1 MRKRIKNNIRI
12 AVDIDETII
21 SSFSGVLNI
30 LAKKSPHNVDY
41 DDLTDHEWHKIE
53 NIPWTQVETDK
64 AWEEAHRNFESFNQ
78 STPLIDGAKEWLI
91 KLKAAGYSIV
101 AITGRSASWR
111 KATKDLVEKYFPGIF
126 SWVHFGEYHSTR
138 ARSKWEIA
146 HEHRI
151 DFAIDDNLAFA
162 GSLAEVGIPTYLLTR
177 PWNKDQN
184 IEHDKIIR
192 MSTWEEIVEDI
203 IYRVEMQH
211 KMADHGNEAPVH
223 TSHNQKLMNPSTD
236 TSLTI
241 PSENHNL
248 MVQESHEIM
257 LVEHNLPTVPSEH
270 QELVN
275 TNHNTALENTS
286 EHTDLMVQSTPNSL
300 VTSSQDTSLVA
311 QTV

>member
-1 MRKRIKNNIRI
+1 
-12 AVDIDETII
+12 
-21 SSFSGVLNI
+21 
-30 LAKKSPHNVDY
+30 
-41 DDLTDHEWHKIE
+41 
-53 NIPWTQVETDK
+53 
-64 AWEEAHRNFESFNQ
+64 
-78 STPLIDGAKEWLI
+78 
-91 KLKAAGYSIV
+91 
-101 AITGRSASWR
+101 
-111 KATKDLVEKYFPGIF
+111 
-126 SWVHFGEYHSTR
+126 
-138 ARSKWEIA
+138 
-146 HEHRI
+146 
-151 DFAIDDNLAFA
+151 
-162 GSLAEVGIPTYLLTR
+162 
-177 PWNKDQN
+177 
-184 IEHDKIIR
+184 

-211 KMADHGNEAPVH
+211 KMADHKNEAPVH

-236 TSLTI
+236 TSLTL

-300 VTSSQDTSLVA
+300 VTSAQDTSLVA